1 MKRTLNII
9 LGILTAVSLSA
20 CGNTA
25 SDTASAGISEKAA
38 VSEEAVQT
46 DGSETESETETSSD
60 TVSEET
66 EAGGSG
72 TAVVY
77 FSATGNTADIAEKLA
92 DALSADIYEIIPA
105 EPYSA
110 DDLDYNN
117 DSCRANTEMNDDSAR
132 PAIEN
137 DLSDAAAHDTIF
149 IGYSIWWGT
158 SPKIINT
165 FMETYDLSGKTVYT
179 FCTSGGSGIGQS
191 VSSLQSTYP
200 EVNIIGGNRF
210 GSDSSE
216 DDIRTWLNE
225 IGIQ

>member
-1 MKRTLNII
+1 MKRTLKII

-25 SDTASAGISEKAA
+25 SDTASADISETTAL
-38 VSEEAVQT
+38 SEETPQISEA
-46 DGSETESETETSSD
+46 ETESETET
-60 TVSEET
+60 VSEET
-66 EAGGSG
+66 KSGGSD

-92 DALSADIYEIIPA
+92 DALGADIYEIIPA

-110 DDLDYNN
+110 EDLDYNN

-149 IGYSIWWGT
+149 IGYPIWWGT

-165 FMETYDLSGKTVYT
+165 FMETYDLGGKTVYT

-200 EVNIIGGNRF
+200 DVNIIGGNRF
-210 GSDSSE
+210 GSGSSE
-216 DDIRTWLNE
+216 DDIRSWLDE